1 MATKSPAKDAMK
13 APSGAGWFSGLTS
26 RGAGAPS
33 DTHARQGEADAAA
46 DGRRNSADSDESAE
60 FHDADQTL
68 PTVRLHIP
76 RAGAPRPDLPDR
88 PASGILAVRP
98 SISPSPTPSCLFSL
112 SPLVALTSASLP
124 SLSRTGS
131 RHRSH

>member
-1 MATKSPAKDAMK
+1 MATKSPAKDSMK
-13 APSGAGWFSGLTS
+13 APSGAGWFSGLIP
-26 RGAGAPS
+26 RGGGAPS

-88 PASGILAVRP
+88 PHPGF
-98 SISPSPTPSCLFSL
+98 SPFAPR
-112 SPLVALTSASLP
+112 SLP
-124 SLSRTGS
+124 PRLLPVFSPFPLSS
-131 RHRSH
+131 R

>member
-1 MATKSPAKDAMK
+1 MATKSPATGAMK

-26 RGAGAPS
+26 RWAGAPS
-33 DTHARQGEADAAA
+33 DALARQGEADAAA

-60 FHDADQTL
+60 FHDANQTL

-76 RAGAPRPDLPDR
+76 RAGAPRPNLLDR
-88 PASGILAVRP
+88 PAPGILAVRP

-112 SPLVALTSASLP
+112 LFP
-124 SLSRTGS
+124 SR
-131 RHRSH
+131 